1 MNKLFRSILS
11 LLLFLGIMLGVL
23 YLFRDYP
30 NLKIYTINL
39 FDDDKR
45 YQEDAAF
52 VSSVHYQQLSALEK
66 DVYALFYDHT
76 HNDIYSYEFP
86 SRYSLE
92 IIDRAL
98 EAYSNDYPEYYYLS
112 IADFA
117 QYKAVALSLSYT
129 EGSYEDDQYMIKAN
143 MKQFQEKAETI
154 LDKCADGDEFEQV
167 RNIYDYVLARVSY
180 NADSLY
186 NQDLRSSLLLGES
199 VCSGYAKML
208 QYLFQQAG
216 YEAYFVSGMVTG
228 QTDLHAWVLMK
239 YRDHYYWFDP
249 TFDDLESVTY
259 DHFFGFDELFLKDHQ
274 ARDFTYPACDDD
286 SMYMYRSKTI
296 YSREYDHYVLDRI
309 YNRVADGD
317 AEIRLLFADH
327 DAYQDALTAI
337 IDEGVIYD
345 IWRIYNR
352 DHGEHQCRY
361 AYSDEGNYLILYFE

>member
-39 FDDDKR
+39 FDDDRR

-98 EAYSNDYPEYYYLS
+98 EAYSNDYPQYYYLS

-154 LDKCADGDEFEQV
+154 LDKCADDEFEQV

-199 VCSGYAKML
+199 VCSGYAKISSL
-208 QYLFQQAG
+208 LSSPGPDILF
-216 YEAYFVSGMVTG
+216 
-228 QTDLHAWVLMK
+228 
-239 YRDHYYWFDP
+239 
-249 TFDDLESVTY
+249 
-259 DHFFGFDELFLKDHQ
+259 
-274 ARDFTYPACDDD
+274 C
-286 SMYMYRSKTI
+286 
-296 YSREYDHYVLDRI
+296 
-309 YNRVADGD
+309 
-317 AEIRLLFADH
+317 
-327 DAYQDALTAI
+327 
-337 IDEGVIYD
+337 
-345 IWRIYNR
+345 
-352 DHGEHQCRY
+352 
-361 AYSDEGNYLILYFE
+361 